1 MVSNIITG
9 TGVFYRSFSLGRYL
23 LGVKSKT
30 SIANKNIIMQFR
42 ESIAIYLQI
51 ADYVCE
57 RILLKQWKSG
67 ERIPAV
73 RELAVQLEVNPNTVM
88 RTYEFLQGQNI
99 IYNQRG
105 IGYFVGD
112 EAIQNA
118 TQYRKTEFIEKELPN
133 IFRNMYMLGM
143 DIEELKPQYEK
154 FKQQNFD

>member
-1 MVSNIITG
+1 
-9 TGVFYRSFSLGRYL
+9 
-23 LGVKSKT
+23 
-30 SIANKNIIMQFR
+30 MQFR

-51 ADYVCE
+51 ADYICE
-57 RILLKQWKSG
+57 RILLKQWKAG

-105 IGYFVGD
+105 IGYFVSQD
-112 EAIQNA
+112 AIKNT

-133 IFRNMYMLGM
+133 IFRSIYMLGM
-143 DIEELKPQYEK
+143 DIEELKPRYEK
-154 FKQQNFD
+154 FKKQNFS